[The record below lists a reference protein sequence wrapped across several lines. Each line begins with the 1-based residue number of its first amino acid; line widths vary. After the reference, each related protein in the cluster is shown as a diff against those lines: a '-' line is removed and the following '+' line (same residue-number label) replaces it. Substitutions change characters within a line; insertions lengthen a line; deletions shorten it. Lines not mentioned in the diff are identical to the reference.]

1 VAALDERA
9 PFRASL
15 RIHRERF
22 AICQLAPDSPPP
34 WTELGDGFWAVAHSE
49 GELSL
54 VLPEAS
60 VRPGWRAETGW
71 RCVEVAGP
79 LDLEMTGVLAA
90 LSAPLAE
97 ARIPLFVLSTY
108 DTDYILVREQDI
120 EAAAATLTA
129 CGHCIEGDG
138 TPLGRVESTG
148 KQ

>member
-1 VAALDERA
+1 VAALGERA

-15 RIHRERF
+15 HIRRERF
-22 AICQLAPDSPPP
+22 AICQLAPGSPPP

-60 VRPGWRAETGW
+60 ARPGWRVEGGW
-71 RCVEVAGP
+71 RCMEVAGP
-79 LDLEMTGVLAA
+79 LDLGMTGVLAA

-97 ARIPLFVLSTY
+97 AGIPLFVLSTY

-120 EAAAATLTA
+120 EAAATALTA
-129 CGHCIEGDG
+129 CGHCIDDNGPPSG
-138 TPLGRVESTG
+138 QAESTG
-148 KQ
+148 AR

>member
-1 VAALDERA
+1 
-9 PFRASL
+9 
-15 RIHRERF
+15 
-22 AICQLAPDSPPP
+22 
-34 WTELGDGFWAVAHSE
+34 
-49 GELSL
+49 
-54 VLPEAS
+54 
-60 VRPGWRAETGW
+60 
-71 RCVEVAGP
+71 
-79 LDLEMTGVLAA
+79 MTGVLAA